1 MNVSYADNEFES
13 VRREP
18 DPRRQ
23 GRRATELLAVYQQ
36 RMVELARLRRE
47 DMRRLQLEGLSY
59 AAVATEFGLSK
70 GRIGQITQTAPP
82 AERAL
87 FGVGPVTVALPLR
100 PGGER
105 SLPVIASEDALAYD
119 RLVQLLRELLLA
131 VEQLRI
137 PTDGGWTPDGDVVAI
152 CGPKSS
158 PVSAAALAE
167 DPLLD
172 FREEPGG
179 RWVIADRTDGTR
191 YLSPLDDGEAGRDIA
206 YLGRLPVPGGGSML
220 LIAGVHALGS
230 VGAVDFL
237 VGHAAELYRQVGE
250 GMFSMVTASRHDG
263 ERVLESEAL
272 CPARRHD

>member
-1 MNVSYADNEFES
+1 MAYADDEFES

-47 DMRRLQLEGLSY
+47 DMRLLQLEGLSY

-119 RLVQLLRELLLA
+119 RLGRLLRELLLT

-137 PTDGGWTPDGDVVAI
+137 PVDGRWTPDGDVIAI

-158 PVSAAALAE
+158 PVSAAALAK

-172 FREEPGG
+172 FRQEPDG
-179 RWVIADRTDGTR
+179 RWVIADRADGTCFV
-191 YLSPLDDGEAGRDIA
+191 SPLDEGAADRDIA
-206 YLGRLPVPGGGSML
+206 YLGRLPVPGGSML
-220 LIAGVHALGS
+220 VIAGVHALGS
-230 VGAVDFL
+230 VGAVDYL
-237 VGHAAELYRQVGE
+237 IGHAAELYRQVGE

-272 CPARRHD
+272 CPARSHT

>member
-1 MNVSYADNEFES
+1 MNVSYADDEFES
-13 VRREP
+13 VRREA

-70 GRIGQITQTAPP
+70 GRIGQITQTAVP

-105 SLPVIASEDALAYD
+105 SLPVVASEDALAYE
-119 RLVQLLRELLLA
+119 RLSALLRDLLLT

-137 PTDGGWTPDGDVVAI
+137 PVGGEWTPRGDAVAI

-158 PVSAAALAE
+158 PVSATALAR

-179 RWVIADRTDGTR
+179 RWTIADRTDGTR
-191 YLSPLDDGEAGRDIA
+191 YLSPLDDGQADRDVA
-206 YLGRLPVPGGGSML
+206 YLGRLPVPGGSML

-230 VGAVDFL
+230 VGAVDYL
-237 VGHAAELYRQVGE
+237 VGHVAELYRQVGDDL
-250 GMFSMVTASRHDG
+250 FSMVTASRHDG

-272 CPARRHD
+272 CPARRHG

>member
-1 MNVSYADNEFES
+1 VSDADDVFES
-13 VRREP
+13 VRREK

-23 GRRATELLAVYQQ
+23 GRRATELLALYQQ
-36 RMVELARLRRE
+36 RMVELARLRRQC
-47 DMRRLQLEGLSY
+47 MRRLQGEGLSY
-59 AAVATEFGLSK
+59 AAVAAEFGLSK
-70 GRIGQITQTAPP
+70 GRIGQITQSAPP

-87 FGVGPVTVALPLR
+87 FGIGPVTVALPLR

-119 RLVQLLRELLLA
+119 RLVRCLRELLLA

-137 PTDGGWTPDGDVVAI
+137 PVDGRWTPHGDVVAI

-158 PVSAAALAE
+158 PVSAAALAR

-172 FREEPGG
+172 FRAEPDG
-179 RWVIADRTDGTR
+179 RWVIADRADGTR
-191 YLSPLDDGEAGRDIA
+191 YLSPMDDGEPDRDVA
-206 YLGRLPVPGGGSML
+206 YVGRLPVPGGTML

-230 VGAVDFL
+230 VGAVDYL
-237 VGHAAELYRQVGE
+237 VTHAADLYEEVGD
-250 GMFSMVTASRHDG
+250 GLFSMVTASRHDG

-272 CPARRHD
+272 CPARRHG

>member
-1 MNVSYADNEFES
+1 VNVSYADDEFES
-13 VRREP
+13 VRRET

-23 GRRATELLAVYQQ
+23 GRRATELLALYQQ
-36 RMVELARLRRE
+36 RMIELARLRRE

-70 GRIGQITQTAPP
+70 GRIGQITQSAPP

-100 PGGER
+100 AGGER
-105 SLPVIASEDALAYD
+105 SLPVVASEDALAYE
-119 RLVQLLRELLLA
+119 RLAGLLRELLLA

-137 PTDGGWTPDGDVVAI
+137 PVDGTWTPRGDVVAI

-172 FREEPGG
+172 FRAEPDG
-179 RWVIADRTDGTR
+179 RWVITDRTDGTR
-191 YLSPLDDGEAGRDIA
+191 YLSPLDDGHEGRDVA
-206 YLGRLPVPGGGSML
+206 YVGRLPVPGGSML

-230 VGAVDFL
+230 VGAVDYL
-237 VGHAAELYRQVGE
+237 AGHAAELYRKVGD
-250 GMFSMVTASRHDG
+250 GLFSMVTASRHDG

>member
-1 MNVSYADNEFES
+1 MNVSYTDDEFES
-13 VRREP
+13 VRREA

-119 RLVQLLRELLLA
+119 RLAQLLRELLLA

-137 PTDGGWTPDGDVVAI
+137 PVDGTWTPDGDVVAI

-158 PVSAAALAE
+158 PVSAAALAA

-172 FREEPGG
+172 FREEDR
-179 RWVIADRTDGTR
+179 RWLIADRADGTR
-191 YLSPLDDGEAGRDIA
+191 YRSPLDDGQAGLDIA
-206 YLGRLPVPGGGSML
+206 YLGRLPVAGGGSML

-230 VGAVDFL
+230 VGAVDYL

>member
-1 MNVSYADNEFES
+1 MNVSYADDQFES

-23 GRRATELLAVYQQ
+23 GRRAPELLAVYQQ

-47 DMRRLQLEGLSY
+47 DMRRLQDEGLSY
-59 AAVATEFGLSK
+59 AAVAAEFGLSK
-70 GRIGQITQTAPP
+70 GRIGQITQSAPP
-82 AERAL
+82 AERARC
-87 FGVGPVTVALPLR
+87 GVGPVTGALPLR

-119 RLVQLLRELLLA
+119 RLSHQLRELLLA

-137 PTDGGWTPDGDVVAI
+137 PVDGGWTPAGDVVAI

-158 PVSAAALAE
+158 PVSAAALAA

-172 FREEPGG
+172 FNEEPGG
-179 RWVIADRTDGTR
+179 RWVIADRADGTR
-191 YLSPLDDGEAGRDIA
+191 YLSPLDDGEDDRDIA
-206 YLGRLPVPGGGSML
+206 YLGRLPVPGGGTML

-230 VGAVDFL
+230 VGAVDYL
-237 VGHAAELYRQVGE
+237 AGHAAELYRQVGE
-250 GMFSMVTASRHDG
+250 GTFSMVTTSRHDG
-263 ERVLESEAL
+263 ERVLESGAL
-272 CPARRHD
+272 CPARVH

>member
-1 MNVSYADNEFES
+1 V
-13 VRREP
+13 
-18 DPRRQ
+18 
-23 GRRATELLAVYQQ
+23 TELLAIYQQ
-36 RMVELARLRRE
+36 RMIELARLRRE

-87 FGVGPVTVALPLR
+87 FGIGPVTVALPLR

-105 SLPVIASEDALAYD
+105 SLPVIASEDVLASD

-131 VEQLRI
+131 VEPLRI
-137 PTDGGWTPDGDVVAI
+137 PIDGCWTPRGDVVAI

-158 PVSAAALAE
+158 PVSATALAL

-172 FREEPGG
+172 FREEEPGG
-179 RWVIADRTDGTR
+179 RWTIADRTDGTR
-191 YLSPLDDGEAGRDIA
+191 YLSPLDDGQAGRDIA
-206 YLGRLPVPGGGSML
+206 YLGRLPVPGGGTML

-230 VGAVDFL
+230 VGAVDYL
-237 VGHAAELYRQVGE
+237 INHAAELYQQVGE
-250 GMFSMVTASRHDG
+250 GTFSMVTASRHDG
-263 ERVLESEAL
+263 ERVIESEAL

>member
-1 MNVSYADNEFES
+1 MAYADDEFES

-47 DMRRLQLEGLSY
+47 DMRLLQLEGLSY

-119 RLVQLLRELLLA
+119 RLGRLLRELLLT

-137 PTDGGWTPDGDVVAI
+137 PVDGRWTPEGDVIAI

-158 PVSAAALAE
+158 PVSAAALAK

-172 FREEPGG
+172 FRQEPDG
-179 RWVIADRTDGTR
+179 RWVIADRADGTCFA
-191 YLSPLDDGEAGRDIA
+191 SPLDEGAADRDIA
-206 YLGRLPVPGGGSML
+206 YLGRLPVPGGSML
-220 LIAGVHALGS
+220 VIAGVHALGS
-230 VGAVDFL
+230 VGAVDYL
-237 VGHAAELYRQVGE
+237 IGHAAELYRQVGE

-272 CPARRHD
+272 CPARSHT